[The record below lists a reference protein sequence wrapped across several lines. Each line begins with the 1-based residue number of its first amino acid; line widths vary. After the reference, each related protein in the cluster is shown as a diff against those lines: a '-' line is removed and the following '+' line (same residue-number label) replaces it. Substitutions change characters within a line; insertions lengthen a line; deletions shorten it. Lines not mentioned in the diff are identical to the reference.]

1 MNDSHS
7 PVDVLHASSGGG
19 HIYSAPGGAS
29 VYRRATGLDGTA
41 ELVAAGE
48 FDMDSVGCLHRALA
62 DAGADDATSVRL
74 DVSGVVFGDT
84 SVIHALL
91 RARQGLGRLAL
102 VGPVPPQL
110 RQLFD
115 LTGTTPLFPV
125 EA

>member
-1 MNDSHS
+1 MNDDHT
-7 PVDVLHASSGGG
+7 PVEVLHASSGGG

-29 VYRRATGLDGTA
+29 VYRRATELDGTA

-48 FDMDSVGCLHRALA
+48 FDMDSVGGLHRALA
-62 DAGADDATSVRL
+62 DAGADGATSVRL

-91 RARQGLGRLAL
+91 RARQGLGRLVL
-102 VGPVPPQL
+102 VPPQL

-115 LTGTTPLFPV
+115 LTDTTPLFPV
-125 EA
+125 ET